1 METLNDTT
9 MQRSAERLADLAT
22 AALAE
27 AETIRDAV
35 GGARDAE
42 AELLEAVGYIAAR
55 LGAVAELWTPVRVRH
70 YTTAGRDG
78 SRPVEDN
85 EYAPLRGIVVRDE
98 RSSGHD
104 GTGDRGWYGGRRW
117 VLWSDGTLARLERE
131 GSWSRWQGEGSEW
144 TDTIVPLTA
153 RQAVEAIDADKV
165 IARLTERL
173 ERYLAHPTEPIVT
186 DAERARDRFRAALA
200 VLKEAAR

>member
-70 YTTAGRDG
+70 YTTAGG
-78 SRPVEDN
+78 
-85 EYAPLRGIVVRDE
+85 
-98 RSSGHD
+98 
-104 GTGDRGWYGGRRW
+104 
-117 VLWSDGTLARLERE
+117 
-131 GSWSRWQGEGSEW
+131 
-144 TDTIVPLTA
+144 TA
-153 RQAVEAIDADKV
+153 RV
-165 IARLTERL
+165 
-173 ERYLAHPTEPIVT
+173 P
-186 DAERARDRFRAALA
+186 
-200 VLKEAAR
+200 